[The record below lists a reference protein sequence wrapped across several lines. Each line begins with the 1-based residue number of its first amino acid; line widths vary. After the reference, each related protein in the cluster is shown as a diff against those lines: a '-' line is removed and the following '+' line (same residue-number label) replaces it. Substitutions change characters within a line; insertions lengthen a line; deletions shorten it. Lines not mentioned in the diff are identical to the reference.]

1 MHKLYNE
8 QREVIADA
16 VRYPFIDRRTDKN
29 LLVRLHREVFSS
41 EICLTCEHEQIR
53 AYIELYRLI
62 NPKDT
67 TMNPPSKKYKFNPSR
82 KNERISL
89 KGYRGVITAENLT
102 DDMAEMLMEKGVFGD
117 LIVTIEE
124 AELII
129 EKSKVD
135 YSKKTVK
142 QLKQILDD
150 AGVDYSDAKS
160 KDDFVKLAE
169 SI

>member
-1 MHKLYNE
+1 
-8 QREVIADA
+8 
-16 VRYPFIDRRTDKN
+16 
-29 LLVRLHREVFSS
+29 VRLHREVFNS

-62 NPKDT
+62 NPKEKS
-67 TMNPPSKKYKFNPSR
+67 MNPPSKKYRFNPSR
-82 KNERISL
+82 EKEQLSL
-89 KGYRGVITAENLT
+89 KGYRGVVTAENLT
-102 DDMAEMLMEKGVFGD
+102 DDLAVMLIKKGIYGD

-124 AELII
+124 AELIL

-142 QLKQILDD
+142 QLKEILDD
-150 AGVDYSDAKS
+150 AGVDYYDAKS